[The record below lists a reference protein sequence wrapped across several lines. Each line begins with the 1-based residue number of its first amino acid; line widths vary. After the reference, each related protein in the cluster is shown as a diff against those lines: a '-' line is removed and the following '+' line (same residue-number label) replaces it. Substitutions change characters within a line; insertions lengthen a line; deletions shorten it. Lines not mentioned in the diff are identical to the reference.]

1 MIDFIQTTFST
12 FYALIPVTIAQSLI
26 MGFVV
31 LGIMLPFRV
40 LSFPDM
46 TAEGA
51 FPLGGCVCTVLIAAG
66 MNPWL
71 AALAAMAAGFVAGC
85 CTAYIHLRF
94 RIHTLLAGI
103 LMTTMLYSVN
113 LRIMGRSNISLFGN
127 GSMLDVIPLG
137 DAGSPLNKIAIVG
150 LLLTMAFA
158 VLNYFFKTEKG
169 TAMRAVGANPDMSE
183 AQGINVWS
191 ATIVGIGL
199 AGCLSALSGA
209 LMVQSQGFGDI
220 NMGLGVLIN
229 GLAALMIG
237 EAIIGN
243 QTVMRQ
249 LLAPIVGALIY
260 YQLIS
265 LCLAANMPPPDLKLA
280 TGLFVLFM
288 LALPS
293 LRRGRST
300 SGATPRESLRERPN
314 AS

>member
-1 MIDFIQTTFST
+1 MIEFFQSTFST
-12 FYALIPVTIAQSLI
+12 FVALMPVTLAQSLI
-26 MGFVV
+26 MAFVV
-31 LGIMLPFRV
+31 MGIMLPFRI

-51 FPLGGCVCTVLIAAG
+51 FPLGGCVCTVLIVAG
-66 MNPWL
+66 ANPWI
-71 AALAAMAAGFVAGC
+71 AMAAAMAAGFVAGC

-94 RIHTLLAGI
+94 RIHSLLAGI
-103 LMTTMLYSVN
+103 LMTTMLYSIN
-113 LRIMGRSNISLFGN
+113 LRIMGRSNISLFGS
-127 GSMLDVIPLG
+127 GSILDVIPIAG
-137 DAGSPLNKIAIVG
+137 EGSPYNKIAIVG
-150 LLLTMAFA
+150 LLLAITFLA
-158 VLNYFFKTEKG
+158 LNYFFKTEKG

-183 AQGINVWS
+183 AQGINVWA
-191 ATIVGIGL
+191 ATIVGIGI
-199 AGCLSALSGA
+199 AGGLSAMAGA

-243 QTVMRQ
+243 QTVFRQ
-249 LLAPIVGALIY
+249 LLAPIIGAIIY

-293 LRRGRST
+293 LRGGKK
-300 SGATPRESLRERPN
+300 SGAAPGREAMRER
-314 AS
+314 

>member
-1 MIDFIQTTFST
+1 MSEFFTTTFST
-12 FYALIPVTIAQSLI
+12 FYHLMPVTLAQSLI

-40 LSFPDM
+40 LSFPDL
-46 TAEGA
+46 TSEGA
-51 FPLGGCVCTVLIAAG
+51 FPLGGCVATVLMAAG
-66 MNPWL
+66 ANPWL
-71 AALAAMAAGFVAGC
+71 ALTLAVAAGFAAGC

-103 LMTTMLYSVN
+103 LMTTMLYSIN
-113 LRIMGRSNISLFGN
+113 LRIMGRSNISLFGT
-127 GSMLDVIPLG
+127 GSMLDIIALG
-137 DAGSPLNKIAIVG
+137 NEGSAGNKIAIVG
-150 LLLTMAFA
+150 LVLALSFFA
-158 VLNYFFKTEKG
+158 LNYFFKTEKG

-183 AQGINVWS
+183 AQGINVWT

-199 AGCLSALSGA
+199 AGGLSALAGA

-243 QTVMRQ
+243 QTVKRQ
-249 LLAPIVGALIY
+249 LLAPILGAIVY

-280 TGLFVLFM
+280 TGLFVLLM
-288 LALPS
+288 LALPT
-293 LRRGRST
+293 LRRARST
-300 SGATPRESLRERPN
+300 SGATPRETIRER
-314 AS
+314 

>member
-1 MIDFIQTTFST
+1 MTEFFQTTFST
-12 FYALIPVTIAQSLI
+12 FFALIPVTIAQSLI

-31 LGIMLPFRV
+31 LGIMLPFRI

-66 MNPWL
+66 MNHWL
-71 AALAAMAAGFVAGC
+71 AVGIAIAAGFIAGC

-103 LMTTMLYSVN
+103 LMTTMLYSIN
-113 LRIMGRSNISLFGN
+113 LRIMGRSNISLFGS
-127 GSMLDVIPLG
+127 GSILDVIPIAG
-137 DAGSPLNKIAIVG
+137 EGSPYNKIAIVG
-150 LLLTMAFA
+150 LLLAITFLA
-158 VLNYFFKTEKG
+158 LNYFFKTEKG

-183 AQGINVWS
+183 AQGINVWA
-191 ATIVGIGL
+191 ATIVGIGI
-199 AGCLSALSGA
+199 AGGLSAMAGA

-243 QTVMRQ
+243 QTVFRQ
-249 LLAPIVGALIY
+249 LLAPIIGAVIY

-293 LRRGRST
+293 LRGGKK
-300 SGATPRESLRERPN
+300 SGAAPGREAMRER
-314 AS
+314 

>member
-1 MIDFIQTTFST
+1 MDFLQTTLST
-12 FYALIPVTIAQSLI
+12 FSQLIPVTLAQSLI

-40 LSFPDM
+40 LSFPDL
-46 TAEGA
+46 TSEGA
-51 FPLGGCVCTVLIAAG
+51 FPLGGCVASVLIAAG
-66 MNPWL
+66 ANPWL
-71 AALAAMAAGFVAGC
+71 AVVMAIAAGFLAGC

-103 LMTTMLYSVN
+103 LMTTMLYSIN
-113 LRIMGRSNISLFGN
+113 LRIMGRSNVSLFG
-127 GSMLDVIPLG
+127 SDSILDTIAV
-137 DAGSPLNKIAIVG
+137 AGSGSAFNKIALVG
-150 LLLTMAFA
+150 LVLALVFFA
-158 VLNYFFKTEKG
+158 LNYFFKTEKG

-183 AQGINVWS
+183 AQGINVWT

-199 AGCLSALSGA
+199 AGGLSALAGA

-243 QTVMRQ
+243 GNVLRQ
-249 LLAPIVGALIY
+249 LLAPIVGAVVY

-280 TGLFVLFM
+280 TGLFVLLM
-288 LALPS
+288 LALPT
-293 LRRGRST
+293 LRRGRGT
-300 SGATPRESLRERPN
+300 SGATARETIRERP
-314 AS
+314 STT